1 MQKGPIYYPEY
12 ELVEKHQN
20 GEFNWVDY
28 IRQHSEGW
36 CEEYEAFCKEHGY
49 DEDNDDAAREFVD
62 NKNGELENA
71 VAEGNA

>member
-28 IRQHSEGW
+28 IRHHSEAW
-36 CEEYEAFCKEHGY
+36 CEEYEEFCKEHGY
-49 DEDNDDAAREFVD
+49 DEDNDDAPVSSWTTKMT
-62 NKNGELENA
+62 NLKTP
-71 VAEGNA
+71 